1 MNKLSIMNFLKQALF
16 QRGGEKKRIFPL
28 LLLFFSITLFG
39 LLFSFSFYFFFL
51 TRELPSVESL
61 KNYNPPLISTVLDK
75 NGDKIGEFFKER
87 RILVPYNELPPVL
100 IQAFISAEDGQFFE
114 HKGLNWKAIF
124 RAFLANL
131 KAGRKVQGGS
141 TITQQVARSL
151 LLSSEKT
158 YKRKLKEAVLAFR
171 MEKYLTKEEILY
183 LYLNQ
188 IYLGHGA
195 YGVGMAGEIYFKKK
209 IKDLNLAE
217 SSLLA
222 GLPQAPSRFSP
233 IYNPQKAKER
243 QLYVLHRMTEE
254 GYIDAQKAEEISAT
268 PLKVFLRSKYE
279 KAPYYIETVRQSLLE
294 KLDEETLLTQGVEI
308 KTAMDLSLQEI
319 AKKSIQKGLRDLDK
333 RQGFR
338 GPLTQLESEQER
350 EAFLKKEEE
359 KHRKKKRVF
368 RIIPPS
374 AGSATLAGKT
384 TEVASPSEEGT
395 AGSAT
400 LAGKTTE
407 VASPSEEG
415 TAGSATL
422 ADKGTASL
430 AGKTTGATP
439 PSEDKISFQ
448 PGEILKALV
457 REVSDEISA
466 VLVELPFGLAGV
478 IPLKNMEWAKE
489 PNPKVRK
496 TPLLKPSLAL
506 KAGDVIY
513 VQLQKPEEQES
524 SKEEQESS
532 EEKTTSL
539 LFYSFPDTEK
549 EGFKS
554 EFFKNLNFSKK
565 ASPETKLLLLSLEQE
580 PLVEGA
586 LIALDQKTGDIL
598 ALVGGYD
605 FNRSQFNRAYQAAR
619 QTGSVFK
626 PLVYLAGLDKGFTP
640 SSLIVDA
647 PVVYSEEEASSPL
660 QGSATPLQGSETP
673 LQGSESP
680 PQGTQTPLQGTQS
693 PESEE
698 KTQEEK
704 KWKPGNYGNRFTGDI
719 LFRNGLIR
727 SMNVPTVR
735 IIEKIGIQ
743 RVSDYARR
751 LGVFS
756 SLNPDYTL
764 ALGSSSVTL
773 YEMTK
778 VFSILGRRGKKISP
792 ILVQEVKTADE
803 NILLNSLSLD
813 ERFSERLQEW
823 EDTMEE
829 QKEEFLQSL
838 SEKQNTEQENTED
851 TEDKEQEN
859 TENKEEAKKSPF
871 FFKDPKQLISEKTS
885 YIMTTLLKAVIQ
897 EGTGALARKLEWPL
911 AGKTGTT
918 NGYYDAWF
926 IGYSPQIALGVWVGF
941 DNEKTLGRGETGARA
956 ALPIWFH
963 FMKEFIKKE
972 KEKKKEKDTKQEDFS
987 VPQGIVFIN
996 IDNETGGLVS
1006 PASEKVVRQAFVE
1019 GTEPQETTEEEE
1031 TEDQDFLREDLSQ

>member
-1 MNKLSIMNFLKQALF
+1 MNSLKQALF
-16 QRGGEKKRIFPL
+16 RRGGEKKQLFSL

-51 TRELPSVESL
+51 TRGLPSVENL

-87 RILVPYNELPPVL
+87 RRLVPYNEFPPVL

-254 GYIDAQKAEEISAT
+254 GYIDSQKAEQISAT

-294 KLDEETLLTQGVEI
+294 KLDEETLLTQGVQI

-319 AKKSIQKGLRDLDK
+319 AKKSIQQGLRNLDK

-338 GPLTQLESEQER
+338 GPLTQLETEIER
-350 EAFLKKEEE
+350 EAFFKKEEE
-359 KHRKKKRVF
+359 THKKKKRVF
-368 RIIPPS
+368 RIIPP
-374 AGSATLAGKT
+374 TLAG
-384 TEVASPSEEGT
+384 G
-395 AGSAT
+395 
-400 LAGKTTE
+400 
-407 VASPSEEG
+407 
-415 TAGSATL
+415 GSATL
-422 ADKGTASL
+422 ADKTATSS
-430 AGKTTGATP
+430 TEEATP
-439 PSEDKISFQ
+439 PTEDKISFQ

-478 IPLKNMEWAKE
+478 IPLENMEWAKE
-489 PNPKVRK
+489 ANPKVRK

-506 KAGDVIY
+506 KAGDVVY
-513 VQLQKPEEQES
+513 VQLQKPPEEEEES
-524 SKEEQESS
+524 SEEEQESS
-532 EEKTTSL
+532 EEKTPPL

-554 EFFKNLNFSKK
+554 EFFKNFKTLQKN
-565 ASPETKLLLLSLEQE
+565 SPSDETKLLLLSLEQE

-626 PLVYLAGLDKGFTP
+626 PLVYLSALDKGFTP
-640 SSLIVDA
+640 SSLIADA
-647 PVVYSEEEASSPL
+647 PVVYSEEEASAPL
-660 QGSATPLQGSETP
+660 QGSKTPPLQGSKTPP
-673 LQGSESP
+673 LQGSQIPDFPS
-680 PQGTQTPLQGTQS
+680 
-693 PESEE
+693 ESEE
-698 KTQEEK
+698 ETQEQK

-792 ILVQEVKTADE
+792 ILVREVKTADD
-803 NILLNSLSLD
+803 NILLSSLSLD

-823 EDTMEE
+823 EQTMEE
-829 QKEEFLQSL
+829 QKEKFLQAL
-838 SEKQNTEQENTED
+838 SEKDNTEQ
-851 TEDKEQEN
+851 KN
-859 TENKEEAKKSPF
+859 TENEEDKNEEDKKEVKKNPF
-871 FFKDPKQLISEKTS
+871 FFDDPDQLVSKKTA

-897 EGTGALARKLEWPL
+897 EGTGSLARKLEWPL

-963 FMKEFIKKE
+963 FMKEFIKRE
-972 KEKKKEKDTKQEDFS
+972 KEKNEDKAVKQEDFS
-987 VPQGIVFIN
+987 VPEGIVFIN

-1006 PASEKVVRQAFVE
+1006 LSSEKVVRQAFIE

>member
-16 QRGGEKKRIFPL
+16 QRGGEKKRVFPL

-374 AGSATLAGKT
+374 AG
-384 TEVASPSEEGT
+384 
-395 AGSAT
+395 
-400 LAGKTTE
+400 
-407 VASPSEEG
+407 
-415 TAGSATL
+415 
-422 ADKGTASL
+422 TASL

-439 PSEDKISFQ
+439 PSEDKTSFQ

-524 SKEEQESS
+524 SEEE
-532 EEKTTSL
+532 TTSL

-554 EFFKNLNFSKK
+554 EFFKNLNSPKK

-660 QGSATPLQGSETP
+660 QGSETP

-680 PQGTQTPLQGTQS
+680 LQGTQSPLQGTQS